1 MLIVGHFSLCVRSH
15 ALRPLIWPES
25 LRRTS
30 GLAKSCDLTHKAQCL
45 TISNVLIPLH
55 PQSLVKHTT
64 WHFQQKFG
72 RCVLARVRDAFS
84 GASLQEPALDCPRRE
99 FHFTLLFK
107 SAFAVSLGFYTRSS
121 FPFKQHF
128 CILQFSHRKTTVSV

>member
-30 GLAKSCDLTHKAQCL
+30 GLAKACDLTHTAQCL
-45 TISNVLIPLH
+45 TISTVLIPLH
-55 PQSLVKHTT
+55 PQSLVKHRT

-84 GASLQEPALDCPRRE
+84 GASLQEPALDCPKRE
-99 FHFTLLFK
+99 SHFPVLFK

-121 FPFKQHF
+121 LSLQAAFLHFAIFP
-128 CILQFSHRKTTVSV
+128 